1 MPPAKLRALARI
13 KNANVFRIRRD
24 LRLGGGGG
32 EDDGGGGGGLLVA
45 DLSDVGII
53 GRMGAAPAPRG
64 TEVGGAV

>member
-1 MPPAKLRALARI
+1 M
-13 KNANVFRIRRD
+13 
-24 LRLGGGGG
+24 GGGG